1 MSTDTQRGEIG
12 KQTYEAVKNHI
23 AAGRKATE
31 AFKLVAQETGRSV
44 GTVQT
49 SYYRIARS
57 LPGGGGVKL
66 RPRGGKRAAGTAP
79 VAKARRVGA
88 ADASV
93 QSLVKQLTQAAEALG
108 AHVTRLENELAKS
121 RRDSARLAEIQRLV
135 GR

>member
-1 MSTDTQRGEIG
+1 MSTEMQRGEIG
-12 KQTYEAVKNHI
+12 KQTYEAVKAHI
-23 AAGRKATE
+23 TNGRKATE

-66 RPRGGKRAAGTAP
+66 RPRGGKRAAAGA
-79 VAKARRVGA
+79 AKARAPRATG
-88 ADASV
+88 DASV

-121 RRDSARLAEIQRLV
+121 RHDSARLAEVQRLI

>member
-79 VAKARRVGA
+79 VAKARRGA

-121 RRDSARLAEIQRLV
+121 RRDSARLAEVQRLV

>member
-1 MSTDTQRGEIG
+1 MAASTQRGEIG

-79 VAKARRVGA
+79 VAKARRGV

-93 QSLVKQLTQAAEALG
+93 HSLVKQLTQAAEALG

-121 RRDSARLAEIQRLV
+121 RRDSARLAEVQRLV

>member
-1 MSTDTQRGEIG
+1 MSTDPQRGEIG
-12 KQTYEAVKNHI
+12 KQTYEAVKSHI
-23 AAGRKATE
+23 AKGKKATE
-31 AFKLVAQETGRSV
+31 AFKLVAEQSGRSV

-66 RPRGGKRAAGTAP
+66 RPRGGKRAAPATRAP
-79 VAKARRVGA
+79 RAS

-93 QSLVKQLTQAAEALG
+93 QSLVKQLTQAAEALA

-121 RRDSARLAEIQRLV
+121 RHDSARLAEVQRV
-135 GR
+135 MGR